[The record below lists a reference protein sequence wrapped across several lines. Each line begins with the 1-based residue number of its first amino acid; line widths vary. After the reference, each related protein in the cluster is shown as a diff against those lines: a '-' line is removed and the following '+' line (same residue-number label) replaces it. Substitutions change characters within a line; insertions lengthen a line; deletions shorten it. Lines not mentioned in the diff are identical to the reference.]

1 MLLPFFLEVKR
12 TAARAFEALW
22 QGGLFGQAGFR
33 VFLLRG
39 FPGKAGYGLLGQA
52 GYAPNSC
59 IRLMY
64 LPKMSNSMFTCVPG
78 RMAWKLVCS

>member
-1 MLLPFFLEVKR
+1 MAARKCLLTHKGRER

-22 QGGLFGQAGFR
+22 QASFS
-33 VFLLRG
+33 
-39 FPGKAGYGLLGQA
+39 GKAGYGAFRAG